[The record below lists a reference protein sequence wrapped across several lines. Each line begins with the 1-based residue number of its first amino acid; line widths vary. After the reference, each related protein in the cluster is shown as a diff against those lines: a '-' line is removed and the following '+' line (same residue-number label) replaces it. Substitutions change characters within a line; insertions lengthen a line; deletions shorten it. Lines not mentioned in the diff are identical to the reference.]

1 MVRCLLK
8 GEGGMDCPAEED
20 PVKDVIE
27 DEPITPTIET
37 ENKNDCASCFETNNF
52 FCKDGAGYCVSMQ
65 DGRAECKNDATM
77 IKKVVGCSSGVVPPP
92 VNPSPIDCKERKKIT
107 GKMKFKS
114 KHNMEVW

>member
-20 PVKDVIE
+20 PVKDVIQ

-37 ENKNDCASCFETNNF
+37 DDCASCFEKDNF
-52 FCKDGAGYCVSMQ
+52 FCKDGAGYCVSIQ

-77 IKKVVGCSSGVVPPP
+77 IKRVVGCSSGVVPVDPP
-92 VNPSPIDCKERKKIT
+92 VNPSPIDCTERKKIT
-107 GKMKFKS
+107 GKKKFTS